1 MDEPETRRSAARPL
15 IANLVALSSLLIL
28 AVFLAQTRNRTRP
41 GPEIPV
47 AAPEAKPT
55 ISDGEKP
62 KRPSIPVVLVPP
74 PRPVLI
80 QETAGNSVLGRSIPL
95 ARWGSGP
102 TILIMASIHG
112 SESAGTHLVER
123 LTTLLNES
131 PEEFPDDRRIV
142 LMPLV
147 NPDGVKTGQRTN
159 ANGVDLN
166 RNFPAENRENS
177 KRYGLTALSEPEAL
191 AIYQVIEKF
200 QPVRIVTLHEP
211 LRCVDYDG
219 PGLELAAA
227 MAEVCP
233 LSVKKLGTRPGSM
246 GAFTGEARQIPTI
259 TLELPPD
266 AKSRSADELWELY
279 GEALL
284 VAVRHPLTGK

>member
-1 MDEPETRRSAARPL
+1 
-15 IANLVALSSLLIL
+15 
-28 AVFLAQTRNRTRP
+28 
-41 GPEIPV
+41 
-47 AAPEAKPT
+47 
-55 ISDGEKP
+55 
-62 KRPSIPVVLVPP
+62 
-74 PRPVLI
+74 
-80 QETAGNSVLGRSIPL
+80 
-95 ARWGSGP
+95 
-102 TILIMASIHG
+102 
-112 SESAGTHLVER
+112 R

-142 LMPLV
+142 LRPLLS
-147 NPDGVKTGQRTN
+147 PDGVKTGQRTN